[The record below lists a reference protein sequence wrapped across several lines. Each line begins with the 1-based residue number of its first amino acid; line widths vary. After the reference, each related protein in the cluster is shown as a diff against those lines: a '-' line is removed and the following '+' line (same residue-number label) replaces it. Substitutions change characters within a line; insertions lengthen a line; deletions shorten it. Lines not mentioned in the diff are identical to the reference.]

1 MSAGTTCKLLCLNN
15 WSIQGL
21 MKMAGLKEAASLPEV
36 LDDAVRYVIL
46 TCHSYVTVYI
56 YPRYCHLKSLASY
69 FGLQVSRTHPHVYY
83 ELLTSDFSYS
93 VSHTNRLWAPASRLR
108 SYRCFHRFKLIRWH
122 SRCHTRRTASEH
134 VSLSPFTPTSRL
146 GCWDSC
152 YYHFLISPQ
161 LALPLF
167 STFFSSFR
175 LHSVQ
180 ILRTHF
186 YTRPCTS
193 PLTYITATLSVNPH
207 FSCLPQFR
215 FLTN

>member
-83 ELLTSDFSYS
+83 S
-93 VSHTNRLWAPASRLR
+93 
-108 SYRCFHRFKLIRWH
+108 
-122 SRCHTRRTASEH
+122 
-134 VSLSPFTPTSRL
+134 
-146 GCWDSC
+146 
-152 YYHFLISPQ
+152 FL
-161 LALPLF
+161 
-167 STFFSSFR
+167 
-175 LHSVQ
+175 
-180 ILRTHF
+180 LRT
-186 YTRPCTS
+186 S
-193 PLTYITATLSVNPH
+193 AIQSLTQTGYGPRRLVSSSH
-207 FSCLPQFR
+207 SCLACFGSKSGYVMGEC
-215 FLTN
+215 